1 MLDKIKNNIKNNKC
15 VYLTFLLGIIIISII
30 FALEKI
36 SPFGENSTLAVD
48 FYHQYGPM
56 LAELYERVKSGSN
69 LIYSFTMSSGLPF
82 FRNFLNYLASPFNL
96 LLFLF
101 KHKNLLTGFSII
113 IGLKAIFSG
122 TFFSYFITKKF
133 KTKSP
138 IIIALGILYSF
149 QAYFI
154 AYYWNIMW
162 LDGLV
167 FIPLI
172 ALGIEKLID
181 ENKKLLY
188 IISLALMIFINYF
201 IGYMLCIF
209 SVLYFIAYLFSKT
222 KINNWKYILKKTE
235 TFIFC
240 SLIAG
245 GLTAFITLPLFSAIT
260 STSATSDTTIPLSR
274 YYNFGISEFVINH
287 LSGVTSTVFSTDVTN
302 APNISC
308 GIITIPLLILF
319 ILNKNIKI
327 KTKICY
333 LSIIL
338 FLIIS
343 FFFAPLDFI
352 WHAFHTPNDLPYR
365 FSFIYTFLLLTISS
379 YSLLN
384 IRKNNI
390 IEISFATLITLGII
404 LFAYFF
410 NIEQITNK
418 IIIINAVLIGI
429 YFIIYLI
436 SKYYKY
442 TKKIMIVIFIGI
454 IGLESIIRVSN
465 NWEIDQLITDFYS
478 NYPYMQSAINYIKN
492 NDKDKFYRIEQNDY
506 MTLNDSSWYN
516 FYGITSFSSM
526 NYEEMAKLQRDLGI
540 PGNEINSFYY
550 KTNTPIYNLMFNLK
564 YIIGDPADDRHFI
577 NKVMTTHYEI
587 YENLYNLNLM
597 YGVNK
602 DIKNW
607 NIKEYNPIIN
617 QNNFIK
623 HSTNIDNVF
632 EKNTLLKEEKIN
644 SNDDITIIKYTYKNN
659 FTNNYFYTNANNI
672 KFFIIN
678 NVLYYTDNS
687 YENINDKFSELY
699 YYTSEDYNEKK
710 LIPFYENKE
719 NIEIYVGYNYYID
732 NQIKIYS
739 LNESKFNEAYKTL
752 KNNEINITNFKENK
766 IYGTINTKKDMTIY
780 TSIPYDKG
788 WKIYID
794 GKKNNTFKIGNT
806 LLGFDIT
813 KGKHNIKLSYTPKN
827 IEIGILISLISLG
840 GLILITKKRKQN
852 N

>member
-1 MLDKIKNNIKNNKC
+1 MLKKIKSNIKNNKYI
-15 VYLTFLLGIIIISII
+15 YLTFLLGIIIISII
-30 FALEKI
+30 FSIEHI
-36 SPFGENSTLAVD
+36 SPFGKHSTLAVD

-56 LAELYERVKSGSN
+56 LSELYERVKNGSN

-82 FRNFLNYLASPFNL
+82 FRNFLNYLASPFNI

-101 KHKNLLTGFSII
+101 KHENLLTGFSII
-113 IGLKAIFSG
+113 IGLKAVLSG
-122 TFFSYFITKKF
+122 TIFSYFITKKF

-138 IIIALGILYSF
+138 LIIALGLLYSF

-162 LDGLV
+162 IDGLV

-172 ALGIEKLID
+172 ALGIEKLVN
-181 ENKKLLY
+181 ENKKILY
-188 IISLALMIFINYF
+188 ILSLSLMIITNYF

-209 SVLYFIAYLFSKT
+209 SVIYFIIYLISKT
-222 KINNWKYILKKTE
+222 NIREWRTIFKKTG
-235 TFIFC
+235 TFILC

-245 GLTAFITLPLFSAIT
+245 GLTAFLTLPLLSAIT

-274 YYNFGISEFVINH
+274 YYSFGISEFIINH
-287 LSGVTSTVFSTDVTN
+287 LTGVTSTVFSSDITN

-319 ILNKNIKI
+319 IVSKEIKF

-333 LSIIL
+333 LSALL

-384 IRKNNI
+384 IKKNNI
-390 IEISFATLITLGII
+390 KDVIIATIISLGII
-404 LFAYFF
+404 LFAFFF

-418 IIIINAVLIGI
+418 MLIINAILIGI

-436 SKYYKY
+436 TKYYKY
-442 TKKIMIVIFIGI
+442 TTKIMAVIFIGV
-454 IGLESIIRVSN
+454 IGLENIVRVTN
-465 NWEIDQLITDFYS
+465 NWEIDQLISDFYM
-478 NYPYMQSAINYIKN
+478 NYPYMQSALNYIKN
-492 NDKDKFYRIEQNDY
+492 NENDKFYRVEQLDY

-516 FYGITSFSSM
+516 YNGITSFSSM
-526 NYEEMAKLQRDLGI
+526 NYEKMAEFQRDLGI
-540 PGNEINSFYY
+540 PGNEINSFYFR
-550 KTNTPIYNLMFNLK
+550 TNTPIYNLMFNLK
-564 YIIGDPADDRHFI
+564 YIIGDPMDDIHFK

-587 YENLYNLNLM
+587 YENKFNLNLM

-602 DIKNW
+602 
-607 NIKEYNPIIN
+607 NIKLWELDDYNPIIN
-617 QNNFIK
+617 QKEFIK
-623 HSTNIDNVF
+623 YTTNIDNVF
-632 EKNTLLKEEKIN
+632 DRNILINEEIIN
-644 SNDDITIIKYTYKNN
+644 SNDDITLVKYSYKNN
-659 FTNNYFYTNANNI
+659 YTNNYFYTNANNI

-678 NVLYYTDNS
+678 DILYYVDS
-687 YENINDKFSELY
+687 MYETINYSFPELY
-699 YYTSEDYNEKK
+699 YYTSEEYNEKK
-710 LIPFYENKE
+710 IINFFETKE

-732 NQIKIYS
+732 NQIKLHS
-739 LNESKFNEAYKTL
+739 LNENKFNEAYNIL
-752 KNNEINITNFKENK
+752 KNNEVKILDFKENK
-766 IYGTINTKKDMTIY
+766 IKANINAKEDMTIY

-788 WKIYID
+788 WTVYID
-794 GKKNNTFKIGNT
+794 NKKIDTFQIGNA

-813 KGKHNIKLSYTPKN
+813 KGNHNIKLIYTPKYL
-827 IEIGILISLISLG
+827 EIGTIISAISLI
-840 GLILITKKRKQN
+840 GLISITQKRKLT
-852 N
+852 

>member
-1 MLDKIKNNIKNNKC
+1 MLNKIKNNIKNNKYI
-15 VYLTFLLGIIIISII
+15 YLTFLLGIIIISII
-30 FALEKI
+30 FSIEHI
-36 SPFGENSTLAVD
+36 SPFGKHSTLAVD

-56 LAELYERVKSGSN
+56 LSELYERVKNGSN

-82 FRNFLNYLASPFNL
+82 FRNFLNYLASPFNI

-101 KHKNLLTGFSII
+101 KHENLLTGFSII
-113 IGLKAIFSG
+113 IGLKAVLSG
-122 TFFSYFITKKF
+122 TIFSYFITKKF

-138 IIIALGILYSF
+138 LIIALGLLYSF

-162 LDGLV
+162 IDGLV

-172 ALGIEKLID
+172 ALGIEKLVN
-181 ENKKLLY
+181 ENKKILY
-188 IISLALMIFINYF
+188 ILSLSLMIITNYF

-209 SVLYFIAYLFSKT
+209 SVIYFIIYLISKT
-222 KINNWKYILKKTE
+222 NIREWRTIFKKTG
-235 TFIFC
+235 TFILC

-245 GLTAFITLPLFSAIT
+245 GLTAFLTLPLLSAIT

-274 YYNFGISEFVINH
+274 YYSFGISEFIINH
-287 LSGVTSTVFSTDVTN
+287 LTGVTSTVFSSDITN

-319 ILNKNIKI
+319 IVSKEIKF

-333 LSIIL
+333 LSALL

-384 IRKNNI
+384 IKKNNI
-390 IEISFATLITLGII
+390 KDVIIATIISLGII
-404 LFAYFF
+404 LFAFFF

-418 IIIINAVLIGI
+418 MLIINAILIGI

-436 SKYYKY
+436 TKYYKY
-442 TKKIMIVIFIGI
+442 TTKIMAVIFIGV
-454 IGLESIIRVSN
+454 IGLENIVRVTN
-465 NWEIDQLITDFYS
+465 NWEIDQLISDFYM
-478 NYPYMQSAINYIKN
+478 NYPYMQSALNYIKN
-492 NDKDKFYRIEQNDY
+492 NENDKFYRVEQLDY

-516 FYGITSFSSM
+516 YNGITSFSSM
-526 NYEEMAKLQRDLGI
+526 NYEKMAEFQRDLGI
-540 PGNEINSFYY
+540 PGNEINSFYFR
-550 KTNTPIYNLMFNLK
+550 TNTPIYNLMFNLK
-564 YIIGDPADDRHFI
+564 YIIGDPMDDIHFK

-587 YENLYNLNLM
+587 YENKFNLNLM

-602 DIKNW
+602 
-607 NIKEYNPIIN
+607 NIKLWELDDYNPIIN
-617 QNNFIK
+617 QKEFIK
-623 HSTNIDNVF
+623 YTTNIDNVF
-632 EKNTLLKEEKIN
+632 DRNILINEEIIN
-644 SNDDITIIKYTYKNN
+644 SNDEITIVKYSYKNN
-659 FTNNYFYTNANNI
+659 YTNNYFYTNANNI

-678 NVLYYTDNS
+678 DILYYVDS
-687 YENINDKFSELY
+687 MYETINYSFPELY
-699 YYTSEDYNEKK
+699 YYTSEEYNEKK
-710 LIPFYENKE
+710 IINFFETKE
-719 NIEIYVGYNYYID
+719 NIDIYVGYNYYID
-732 NQIKIYS
+732 NQIKLHS
-739 LNESKFNEAYKTL
+739 LNENKFNEAYNIL
-752 KNNEINITNFKENK
+752 KNNEVKILDFKENK
-766 IYGTINTKKDMTIY
+766 IKANINAKEDMTIY

-788 WKIYID
+788 WTVYID
-794 GKKNNTFKIGNT
+794 NKKIDTFQIGNA

-813 KGKHNIKLSYTPKN
+813 KGNHNIKLIYTPKYL
-827 IEIGILISLISLG
+827 EIGTIISAISLI
-840 GLILITKKRKQN
+840 GLISITQKRKLT
-852 N
+852 

>member
-1 MLDKIKNNIKNNKC
+1 MLNKIKNNIKNNKYI
-15 VYLTFLLGIIIISII
+15 YLTFLLGIIIISII
-30 FALEKI
+30 FSIEHI
-36 SPFGENSTLAVD
+36 SPFGKHSTLAVD

-56 LAELYERVKSGSN
+56 LSELYERVKNGSN

-82 FRNFLNYLASPFNL
+82 FRNFLNYLASPFNI

-101 KHKNLLTGFSII
+101 KHENLLTGFSII
-113 IGLKAIFSG
+113 IGLKAVLSG
-122 TFFSYFITKKF
+122 TIFSYFITKKF

-138 IIIALGILYSF
+138 LIIALGLLYSF

-162 LDGLV
+162 IDGLV

-172 ALGIEKLID
+172 ALGIEKLVN
-181 ENKKLLY
+181 ENKKILY
-188 IISLALMIFINYF
+188 ILSLSLMIITNYF

-209 SVLYFIAYLFSKT
+209 SVIYFIIYLVSKT
-222 KINNWKYILKKTE
+222 NIREWKTILKKTG
-235 TFIFC
+235 TFILC

-245 GLTAFITLPLFSAIT
+245 GLTAFLTLPLLSAIT

-274 YYNFGISEFVINH
+274 YYSFGISEFIINH
-287 LSGVTSTVFSTDVTN
+287 LTGVTSTVFSSDITN

-319 ILNKNIKI
+319 IVSKEIKL

-333 LSIIL
+333 LSALL

-384 IRKNNI
+384 IKKNNI
-390 IEISFATLITLGII
+390 KDVIIATIISLGII
-404 LFAYFF
+404 LFAFFF

-418 IIIINAVLIGI
+418 MLIINAILIGI

-436 SKYYKY
+436 TKYYKY
-442 TKKIMIVIFIGI
+442 TTKIMAVIFIGV
-454 IGLESIIRVSN
+454 IGLENIVRVTN
-465 NWEIDQLITDFYS
+465 NWEIDQLISDFYM
-478 NYPYMQSAINYIKN
+478 NYPYMQSALNYIKN
-492 NDKDKFYRIEQNDY
+492 NESDKFYRVEQLDY

-516 FYGITSFSSM
+516 YNGITSFSSM
-526 NYEEMAKLQRDLGI
+526 NYEKMAEFQRDLGI
-540 PGNEINSFYY
+540 PGNEINSFYFR
-550 KTNTPIYNLMFNLK
+550 TNTPIYNLMFNLK
-564 YIIGDPADDRHFI
+564 YIIGDPMDDIHFK

-587 YENLYNLNLM
+587 YENKFNLNLM

-602 DIKNW
+602 
-607 NIKEYNPIIN
+607 NIKLWELDDYNPIIN
-617 QNNFIK
+617 QKEFIK
-623 HSTNIDNVF
+623 YTTNIDNVF
-632 EKNTLLKEEKIN
+632 DRNILINEEIIN
-644 SNDDITIIKYTYKNN
+644 SNDDITLVKYSYKNN
-659 FTNNYFYTNANNI
+659 YTNNYFYTNANNI

-678 NVLYYTDNS
+678 DILYYVDS
-687 YENINDKFSELY
+687 MYETINYSFPELY
-699 YYTSEDYNEKK
+699 YYTSEEYNEKK
-710 LIPFYENKE
+710 IINFFETKE
-719 NIEIYVGYNYYID
+719 NIDIYVGYNYYID
-732 NQIKIYS
+732 NQIKLHS
-739 LNESKFNEAYKTL
+739 LNENKFNEAYNIL
-752 KNNEINITNFKENK
+752 KNNEVKILDFKENK
-766 IYGTINTKKDMTIY
+766 IKANINAKEDMTIY

-788 WKIYID
+788 WTVYID
-794 GKKNNTFKIGNT
+794 NKKIDTFQIGNA

-813 KGKHNIKLSYTPKN
+813 KGNHNIKLIYTPKYL
-827 IEIGILISLISLG
+827 EIGTIISAISLI
-840 GLILITKKRKQN
+840 GLISITQKRKLT
-852 N
+852 